1 MHDRVVEVPLL
12 VHEFLGVVHLVGISR
27 CGFVELLI
35 GVEWHIGRVHLL
47 LVEKHG
53 GVILLCGHLVV

>member
-12 VHEFLGVVHLVGISR
+12 VYEFLGVVYLVGINR
-27 CGFVELLI
+27 CGIVELLI

-47 LVEKHG
+47 LVEKYG
-53 GVILLCGHLVV
+53 GVILVYGHLVV

>member
-12 VHEFLGVVHLVGISR
+12 VHEILRVHLAGISR

-35 GVEWHIGRVHLL
+35 SVEWHIGRVNLL
-47 LVEKHG
+47 IEKNR
-53 GVILLCGHLVV
+53 